1 MKLNKDKHI
10 GRVLFIVEGSRTEFT
25 ILRRIFCNLLG
36 YSYIEKRRN
45 RPSYFTSNQ
54 DRFSQV
60 AVINTRESN
69 IRDISENENYLDDV
83 FDVLREQYQFPVD
96 QSAIYYLFD
105 RDPESNKDSALIE
118 QYIFSLANP
127 YDNEDGYKAG
137 QLLLSYPSIESY
149 IISNFKD
156 GANRLRFQ
164 LGKDAK
170 TYIGENTDIQMN
182 KISEETIIRAA
193 NEFLHYL
200 ESEKILFDIDEFA
213 PSGHVVFTKQQQEYL
228 SGIGFRLFSMLTL
241 AFLQMGILEFDNID
255 DVL

>member
-1 MKLNKDKHI
+1 MKINKDKHI
-10 GRVLFIVEGSRTEFT
+10 GRVLFIVEGSQTEFS

-45 RPSYFTSNQ
+45 RPSYFTSTQ

-69 IRDISENENYLDDV
+69 IRDISENETYLDDV

-105 RDPESNKDSALIE
+105 RDPKSNTDSALIE
-118 QYIFSLANP
+118 KYILSLANP

-156 GANRLRFQ
+156 DTRLLRFE

-170 TYIGENTDIQMN
+170 AFIGANTDIQTN
-182 KISEETIIRAA
+182 KISEETLIKAA
-193 NEFLHYL
+193 YEFLEYL
-200 ESEKILFDIDEFA
+200 KSEKIEFDIDEFA
-213 PSGHVVFTKQQQEYL
+213 PASHTVFTNQEAEYL
-228 SGIGFRLFSMLTL
+228 SGAGFRLFSMMTL
-241 AFLQMGILEFDNID
+241 AFLQMGILEME
-255 DVL
+255 

>member
-1 MKLNKDKHI
+1 MKINKDKHI
-10 GRVLFIVEGSRTEFT
+10 GRVLFIVEGSQTEFS

-36 YSYIEKRRN
+36 YSYIENRRN
-45 RPSYFTSNQ
+45 RPTYFTSNQ

-69 IRDISENENYLDDV
+69 IRDISENESYLDDV

-105 RDPESNKDSALIE
+105 RDPKSNTDSALIE
-118 QYIFSLANP
+118 RYILSLANP

-137 QLLLSYPSIESY
+137 QLLLSYPSVESY
-149 IISNFKD
+149 IVSNFVD
-156 GANRLRFQ
+156 GANALRFQ

-170 TYIGENTDIQMN
+170 TYIGANTEIQMN
-182 KISEETIIRAA
+182 KISEETLTRAA

-200 ESEKILFDIDEFA
+200 ESEQIQFDIDEFA
-213 PSGHVVFTKQQQEYL
+213 PASHEVFTRQERDYL
-228 SGIGFRLFSMLTL
+228 EGNGFRLFSMLTL
-241 AFLQMGILEFDNID
+241 AFLQLGILEFDD
-255 DVL
+255 EKQL